1 LAKPLEKIVDDKPYY
16 HIDVDFVF
24 PMTAAYFFLPPPITG
39 AYTQHVSTP
48 WSV

>member
-1 LAKPLEKIVDDKPYY
+1 LAKPLGKIVDDKPYY

-24 PMTAAYFFLPPPITG
+24 AMTAAYFFLPPITG
-39 AYTQHVSTP
+39 VYTQHVSMP